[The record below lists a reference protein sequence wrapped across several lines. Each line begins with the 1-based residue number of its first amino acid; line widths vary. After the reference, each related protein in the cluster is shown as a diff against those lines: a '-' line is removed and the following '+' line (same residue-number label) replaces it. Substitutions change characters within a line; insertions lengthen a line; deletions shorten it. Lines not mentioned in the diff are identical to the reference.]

1 MTLENVGTIAGSQ
14 TIKFNTNNPDKP
26 ITLIGGNNGAGKTT
40 LLEMIQFVLYGARS
54 PAHKKSGKG
63 YRNYLKGL
71 IHRNETE
78 DPTTT
83 RSSVEMIFE
92 VTERNRPT
100 QIIVR
105 REINRETTTKI

>member
-1 MTLENVGTIAGSQ
+1 MIFHKMTLENVGTFAGSQ

-83 RSSVEMIFE
+83 RSSGPLRLLFAEKSIEKQLLKLKHFE
-92 VTERNRPT
+92 
-100 QIIVR
+100 
-105 REINRETTTKI
+105 